1 MKLRQIRAFV
11 FGGLILGSMAPAQAG
26 TPFIDP
32 MFEFTVEKDIVFA
45 KGDVGHPEK
54 LGEMDLKLDL
64 YRPVANDQLPETL
77 PAMVFV
83 FGGGYK
89 KGSKNIGY
97 IRDLCEYYTRR
108 GYVTASIDYRLIQHV
123 ASAVSH
129 PLPSP
134 PGLEEMGR
142 VVTAAVLDTAN
153 SIRWLKKKAAKYQID
168 PHRIGVGGVSAG
180 ALNALYVGHAEGDVL
195 GENAEVAAVLCLLGP
210 PGMEP
215 SLFDA
220 DDPPTFFGHGE
231 KDKLAMMTTP
241 YIQQLSEA
249 KVYHEVYVAPGLG
262 HRITPVL
269 DTVIDGKTV
278 RDHSVDFCFKAL
290 KLSELIDKR

>member
-1 MKLRQIRAFV
+1 MKLRQLPAFV

-45 KGDVGHPEK
+45 KGDVGYPEK
-54 LGEMDLKLDL
+54 TGEMDLKLDL

-83 FGGGYK
+83 FGGGFK
-89 KGSKNIGY
+89 KGSKSIGY
-97 IRDLCEYYTRR
+97 IRDLCEHYAKR
-108 GYVTASIDYRLIQHV
+108 GYVTATIDYRLIQHF

-142 VVTAAVLDTAN
+142 VVTAAVQDTAS
-153 SIRWLKKKAAKYQID
+153 SIRWLKENAERLKID

-180 ALNALYVGHAEGDVL
+180 ALNALYVGHAEADVL
-195 GENAEVAAVLCLLGP
+195 GDNAEVAAVICLLGP
-210 PGMEP
+210 PGFEP
-215 SLFDA
+215 SLIDSG
-220 DDPPTFFGHGE
+220 DPPTFFGHGE
-231 KDKLAMMTTP
+231 KDKLAMMTGP
-241 YIQQLSEA
+241 YIQQLKEA
-249 KVYHEVYVAPGLG
+249 KVYNEVYVAPGLG
-262 HRITPVL
+262 HRISSVL
-269 DTVIDGKTV
+269 DTVIDGKSI
-278 RDHSVDFCFKAL
+278 RDHSVAFCFKAL
-290 KLSELIDKR
+290 KLSELVK